1 MSLTPLVPYH
11 NAIIGKVVCLEG
23 EPDARESGRAIISF
37 CFVWVEIME
46 VGLASALAPHLHN
59 LTIITYSAKQSGCL
73 CWPGLQLDCA
83 KRGRR

>member
-46 VGLASALAPHLHN
+46 VGVASALSPHLHKAHMY

-73 CWPGLQLDCA
+73 LGQVCN
-83 KRGRR
+83 